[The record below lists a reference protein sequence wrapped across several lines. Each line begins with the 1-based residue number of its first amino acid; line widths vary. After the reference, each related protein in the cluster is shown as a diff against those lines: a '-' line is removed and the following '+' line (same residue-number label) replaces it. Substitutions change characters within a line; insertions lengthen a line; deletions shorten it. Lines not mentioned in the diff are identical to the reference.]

1 MIRVRTPQFV
11 IRTRPR
17 ARPGPVAVTGRSPPP
32 PRVRPLAVG
41 SVVVVGCFRLFRG
54 SRPRTAEPGVSR
66 QLVVKSMVQCRVRVE
81 SWSDTAEDGRAESKG
96 YNKMT
101 CILMC

>member
-41 SVVVVGCFRLFRG
+41 SVIVVGCFRLFRCQ
-54 SRPRTAEPGVSR
+54 SVSDGGTGCVSSVGR
-66 QLVVKSMVQCRVRVE
+66 QVLG
-81 SWSDTAEDGRAESKG
+81 A
-96 YNKMT
+96 
-101 CILMC
+101 I